1 MTLSN
6 SVGFVGKYVNHAK
19 PGDTIRT
26 ASTVSSSGGGKIV
39 VQDVTKGTSFVAS
52 LNISGITIT
61 SGSWQLYPDV
71 PMAPFSPVSWD
82 DIRVNGSGISGDSPI
97 ADDAYHGAHLLVKTS
112 ALKDSGTAFTQTW
125 VARS

>member
-26 ASTVSSSGGGKIV
+26 AFTVSSSGGGKIV

-52 LNISGITIT
+52 LNMSGITIT

-97 ADDAYHGAHLLVKTS
+97 ADDATTGRTC
-112 ALKDSGTAFTQTW
+112 W
-125 VARS
+125 